1 MALTAE
7 ETTQLAQFRA
17 AYATL
22 ISGGQVAE
30 ITSNGRT
37 VKYTKGDLG
46 RLETAI
52 ANLETQALLPA
63 GCTPRRRGTLS
74 IRL

>member
-1 MALTAE
+1 MALTADE
-7 ETTQLAQFRA
+7 QAQLAAYRA
-17 AYATL
+17 AYAKL
-22 ISGGQVAE
+22 IAGGQVAE

-37 VKYTKGDLG
+37 VKFTRGDIG

-52 ANLETQALLPA
+52 ANLEAKAEAPPGVRL
-63 GCTPRRRGTLS
+63 RRRGALS